1 MNDTVWHKLQSID
14 PRVLYVVLL
23 VIIAAPM
30 LFPGMTLPIVPGQQS
45 KDAFATIQK
54 LGAQKPAKLVLLDG
68 VWSASTR
75 GESAWQTQAIMLQL
89 MRLRIPFAIMSADP
103 QNPQLMENI
112 ADALAKK
119 NGYVYGRDYINFG
132 FQVAYTQTL
141 KGIVR
146 DIKGTLKTDWTGKPL
161 SGFSIM
167 ANVNSIKDVG
177 AIAEITPSS
186 TLDSW
191 LGLVT
196 QIYHT
201 PLIYVPTAVMAPEGY
216 PFRDSGQIAGIV
228 IGVKGAGDYENLMGV
243 KLEGTQVSTALSLV
257 YALIIFLVILGNIG
271 YHGSRLAAK
280 NASNREKAV

>member
-1 MNDTVWHKLQSID
+1 MNDTVWNKLQSID

-103 QNPQLMENI
+103 QNPQLMENL
-112 ADALAKK
+112 ADALARK
-119 NGYVYGRDYINFG
+119 NNYVYGRDYINFG
-132 FQVAYTQTL
+132 YQVAYTQTL

-161 SGFSIM
+161 AGFAIM
-167 ANVNSIKDVG
+167 ANVNSIKHARFVAGFGHTDLPHSAHLCAHSGHGPGRLSVQR
-177 AIAEITPSS
+177 
-186 TLDSW
+186 
-191 LGLVT
+191 LGSDCGHCDRC
-196 QIYHT
+196 QRR
-201 PLIYVPTAVMAPEGY
+201 G
-216 PFRDSGQIAGIV
+216 
-228 IGVKGAGDYENLMGV
+228 
-243 KLEGTQVSTALSLV
+243 
-257 YALIIFLVILGNIG
+257 
-271 YHGSRLAAK
+271 RL
-280 NASNREKAV
+280 